1 MELSYKRV
9 EIGLNM
15 ASLQPGFGN
24 FRQKH
29 SLFMMLLVSGMRSFL
44 IGSRCAQHSRFQR
57 IWKLCLQLENFILAL
72 TLLVLLEILYQ
83 IGTAY

>member
-24 FRQKH
+24 FRQTYSETQRTIVFCEFRFDH
-29 SLFMMLLVSGMRSFL
+29 VSRL
-44 IGSRCAQHSRFQR
+44 RLRQ
-57 IWKLCLQLENFILAL
+57 NFEVTMIPPS
-72 TLLVLLEILYQ
+72 YFHRN
-83 IGTAY
+83 